1 MENIVNSSN
10 EQAMEEKLI
19 DYFCIKASKRCD
31 IGTSERLLNDIAQ
44 SKVKIPATFSDE
56 ETSNLDLD
64 YVDYE
69 VLPEIE

>member
-1 MENIVNSSN
+1 
-10 EQAMEEKLI
+10 MEEKLI
-19 DYFCIKASKRCD
+19 DYFCLKASKRCD
-31 IGTSERLLNDIAQ
+31 IGTCERLLNDLAQ

-64 YVDYE
+64 YIDYE